1 MSNYKKSAVLQ
12 EKLFLNP
19 LLIMYFKT
27 LDRLQ
32 FENKIR
38 SMIKI
43 TTYNYL

>member
-1 MSNYKKSAVLQ
+1 MSNNKKSAVLQ

-19 LLIMYFKT
+19 LYFKT